1 VPDQLDLSALF
12 LYAVILSAASFQAN
26 GMRNCPVLV
35 RSLGPLVNSRS
46 VGMPV
51 YFDRFELSASTSD
64 NSCMS
69 GSPAISP
76 SDSIRAE
83 KRAAAGNSVVAAI
96 VITGLKIAVGFT
108 TGSLGILSEA
118 AHSGLDLIASLL
130 TFFSVGVSDKPADAD
145 HQYGHGKVENFSA
158 FVETALLLITCA
170 WIIYEAGLRLFFRH
184 IEIEPSPAA
193 FGVMLFSMAVDWWRS
208 RALGRIATKY
218 DSQALEADAL
228 HFSTD
233 IWSAGVVVVG
243 LFLVLL
249 GRNYRLDWLR
259 DADPIAALFVAGVVV
274 SVSWRL
280 ARRTVD
286 ALLDAAP
293 PGVRSQI
300 YDAVLR
306 VPGVIEVDRVRIR
319 RAGNRYFADLA
330 VGLARTVTFQRSG
343 QLATAV
349 TESVRRILP
358 DADVTVQPLPR
369 AQRSENIFD
378 RIRAVATHKNL
389 NVHDISVQDLAGH
402 LHVEQHIEL
411 DERMTLK
418 QAHDQVTE
426 LEADMRRDVPEIADI
441 LTHIESEP
449 ATIETPEELVGDA
462 ELEHRLRTVAAQ
474 FPEILDVHEF
484 IFKRVRGRL
493 YLSCHCTLSDSLTLA
508 RVHDIQTELEIRF
521 KQDAPELFRV
531 LIHPEPST
539 DNRR

>member
-1 VPDQLDLSALF
+1 
-12 LYAVILSAASFQAN
+12 
-26 GMRNCPVLV
+26 
-35 RSLGPLVNSRS
+35 
-46 VGMPV
+46 
-51 YFDRFELSASTSD
+51 
-64 NSCMS
+64 MS
-69 GSPAISP
+69 GSPAIPSP
-76 SDSIRAE
+76 ELMRAE
-83 KRAAAGNSVVAAI
+83 KRTAAGNSVLAAV
-96 VITGLKIAVGFT
+96 VITGLKIVVGLS

-118 AHSGLDLIASLL
+118 AHSGLDLIASVL
-130 TFFSVGVSDKPADAD
+130 TFFSVRVSDKPADAD

-158 FVETALLLITCA
+158 FVETGLLLLTCA
-170 WIIYEAGLRLFFRH
+170 WIIYEAVLRLFFRH
-184 IEIEPSPAA
+184 IEIEPTIAA
-193 FGVMLFSMAVDWWRS
+193 FAVMIFSMGVDWWRS

-233 IWSAGVVVVG
+233 IWSAGVVVLG
-243 LFLVLL
+243 LGLVLA
-249 GRNYRLDWLR
+249 GRSYHIDWLR
-259 DADPIAALFVAGVVV
+259 DSDPIAALFVAGVVV

-280 ARRTVD
+280 ARRTID

-300 YDAVLR
+300 YDAVSH
-306 VPGVIEVDRVRIR
+306 VDGVLEVDRVRIR

-330 VGLARTVTFQRSG
+330 IGVARTVTFQRSG

-378 RIRAVATHKNL
+378 RIRAVATHRNL
-389 NVHDISVQDLAGH
+389 NVHDISVQQIGGQV
-402 LHVEQHIEL
+402 HVEQHVEL
-411 DERMTLK
+411 DERMSLK
-418 QAHDQVTE
+418 NAHDQVTE
-426 LEADMRRDVPEIADI
+426 LEAEMRRDVPEIYDI

-449 ATIETPEELVGDA
+449 ATIEKPEELVGDA
-462 ELEHRLRTVAAQ
+462 ELEHRLRTVASQ
-474 FPEILDVHEF
+474 FPEILDVHDF

-493 YLSCHCTLSDSLTLA
+493 YLSCHCTLSDELSLA
-508 RVHDIQTELEIRF
+508 RVHEIQTELEIRF